1 MNTNIH
7 VYIFFL
13 NQSIIIFDCDVL
25 SSVFVIFIRNS
36 KPFLNEQRDL
46 KRYYDKNK
54 FTTFKPSK
62 RDVGCPHG
70 TVCFLNSVLSW
81 KKKIDRHGTYD
92 GWTRKTS
99 KYFKIL
105 YQQVH
110 KWYFDGV
117 LDCTIWPN
125 GECGIHVWLLG
136 KPRTM
141 A

>member
-81 KKKIDRHGTYD
+81 KKKSTDTVHMMDEPGKHQNISRSFINKCTSDILTECSIVPYD
-92 GWTRKTS
+92 
-99 KYFKIL
+99 
-105 YQQVH
+105 Q
-110 KWYFDGV
+110 
-117 LDCTIWPN
+117 
-125 GECGIHVWLLG
+125 
-136 KPRTM
+136 M
-141 A
+141 ANAEYMYDY